1 VNTPSNPPSRQPL
14 PKTILLVE
22 DDKSTLMVL
31 RKMLQQEGYRVLSAN
46 GGEEGLTIATQQQH
60 LDLLVTDVIMPKL
73 NGTDLVKRVRASR
86 PDLPVL
92 FISGLMQAAGV
103 LGGQHRNEAF
113 LSKPIVQEHLA
124 TKVQRL
130 LRGFE

>member
-1 VNTPSNPPSRQPL
+1 MNTPNTSPPRQPT

-22 DDKSTLMVL
+22 DDKTTLMVL

-46 GGEEGLTIATQQQH
+46 GGEEGLTIATQQQN
-60 LDLLVTDVIMPKL
+60 LDLLITDVIMPKL
-73 NGTDLVKRVRASR
+73 NGTDLAKRVRAAR

-92 FISGLMQAAGV
+92 FISGLMQEAGV
-103 LGGQHRNEAF
+103 LGGQHRNQAF
-113 LSKPIVQEHLA
+113 LPKPIVQEHLA
-124 TKVQRL
+124 AKVQRL

>member
-1 VNTPSNPPSRQPL
+1 MNTPNASPPRQPT

-22 DDKSTLMVL
+22 DDKATLMVL

-46 GGEEGLTIATQQQH
+46 GGEEGLTIATQQQN

-73 NGTDLVKRVRASR
+73 NGTELAKRIRAAR
-86 PDLPVL
+86 PELPVL

-103 LGGQHRNEAF
+103 LGGQHRNQAF
-113 LSKPIVQEHLA
+113 LSKPIVQEQLA

>member
-1 VNTPSNPPSRQPL
+1 MNTPNASPPRQPT

-22 DDKSTLMVL
+22 DDKATLMVL

-46 GGEEGLTIATQQQH
+46 GGEEGLTIATQQQN

-73 NGTDLVKRVRASR
+73 NGTELAKRIRAAR
-86 PDLPVL
+86 PELPVL

-103 LGGQHRNEAF
+103 LGGQHRNQAF
-113 LSKPIVQEHLA
+113 LCKPIVQEQLA

>member
-1 VNTPSNPPSRQPL
+1 MNTPNASPPRQPT

-22 DDKSTLMVL
+22 DDDKATLMVL

-46 GGEEGLTIATQQQH
+46 GGEEGLTIATQQQN

-73 NGTDLVKRVRASR
+73 NGTELAKRIRAAR
-86 PDLPVL
+86 PELPVL

-103 LGGQHRNEAF
+103 LGGQHRNQAF
-113 LSKPIVQEHLA
+113 LSKPIV
-124 TKVQRL
+124 
-130 LRGFE
+130 